1 MLEFFLGVIV
11 GGVVGIVFMC
21 IFQVGA
27 AFDRNSEKLNK
38 K

>member
-1 MLEFFLGVIV
+1 MIKFLLGVLV
-11 GGVVGIVFMC
+11 GGVVFMC

-27 AFDRNSEKLNK
+27 AYDRHTEKLNK

>member
-1 MLEFFLGVIV
+1 MIKFLLGVLV
-11 GGVVGIVFMC
+11 GGVVGVVFMC

-27 AFDRNSEKLNK
+27 AYDRHTEKLNK